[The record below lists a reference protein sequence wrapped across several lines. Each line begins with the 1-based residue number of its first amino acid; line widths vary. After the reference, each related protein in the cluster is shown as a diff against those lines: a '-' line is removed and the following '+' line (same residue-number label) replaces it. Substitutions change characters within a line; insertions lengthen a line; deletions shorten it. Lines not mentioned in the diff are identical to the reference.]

1 MAWLLLAIP
10 LTREVRMKYLLIAA
24 ATLGIAGTSSLA
36 NATVFNVSEWT
47 GTCNACNIGDASQ
60 QALPSNPLANGG
72 DGSTTVNGTA
82 NFTYTAGS
90 LSLDISSNNTN
101 LNFFNSGGGIIGGF
115 SGTGVLDNQS
125 DWGNALLSSGSYGN
139 NQNQTTTIFEFTF
152 TTGAM
157 TDLSI
162 THDDGMSLW
171 LGGSDVCPAP
181 GPVSAETT
189 DCGALA
195 AGTYNLW
202 YVEAN
207 AAPSVLEVSGITSVP
222 EPASLAL
229 LGSGLVAFGVA
240 RRRRKKVVA

>member
-1 MAWLLLAIP
+1 
-10 LTREVRMKYLLIAA
+10 MKYLLIAA
-24 ATLGIAGTSSLA
+24 ATLGIAGASSLA
-36 NATVFNVSEWT
+36 NATVFNVNEWT
-47 GTCNACNIGDASQ
+47 GTCQACLIGDASQ

-72 DGSTTVNGTA
+72 DGSTTVTGTA
-82 NFTYTAGS
+82 NFTYTGS
-90 LSLDISSNNTN
+90 LSLDISTNNTN
-101 LNFFNSGGGIIGGF
+101 LNFFNSGGGTIGGF
-115 SGTGVLDNQS
+115 SGTGVLDTQT
-125 DWGNALLSSGSYGN
+125 DWGNALLSTGSYGN

-152 TTGAM
+152 TTGA
-157 TDLSI
+157 TSDLSV

-171 LGGSDVCPAP
+171 LGGSDLCNAS
-181 GPVSAETT
+181 GPTTAEAS

-207 AAPSVLEVSGITSVP
+207 DAPSVIEVSGITSVP